1 MRLHLE
7 PDEAVR
13 LSTRPHGAALVRP
26 FLRSGFL
33 GAVGAGIIV
42 VGMSVA
48 WPLIVLGTLA
58 LALAA
63 WGAFRSVLAWDRTT
77 LVVTTRKLLVV
88 HGVVRRRAATAA
100 LPPGGT
106 VEIDQSLPGR
116 ILGYGT
122 IVAGDLEV
130 PFVPQPGHLWH

>member
-1 MRLHLE
+1 VRSYLE

-13 LSTRPHGAALVRP
+13 LKTRPHGAALVRP
-26 FLRSGFL
+26 FARSTFL
-33 GAVGAGIIV
+33 AAIGVGLVAA
-42 VGMSVA
+42 GMSVA
-48 WPLIVLGTLA
+48 WPLIALGTLA

-63 WGAFRSVLAWDRTT
+63 WGAFRAVLAWDRTT
-77 LVVTTRKLLVV
+77 LVVTSRKLLVV
-88 HGVVRRRAATAA
+88 HGVVRRRAASAA
-100 LPPGGT
+100 LPPGGA

-130 PFVPQPGHLWH
+130 PFVPQPARLWH